1 MLTIRAAQDT
11 YLKREIKPAAEL
23 PSAYRKLSKQG
34 TEWQVDNYTLEA
46 DDHIKI
52 DLAYGSGTWYVYRLH
67 WDGFPPITPPPP
79 KIMLIIRAT
88 QDTYLKREIKSA
100 SELSDAYRKLSK
112 KGTEWQLDSYTV
124 EADDH
129 IKINLAY
136 GSGTWYAYTYHW
148 EGFPESKAYLLA
160 NPSAA
165 STPPTGGG
173 GNIGGVSIVGLD
185 LIKEFEGI
193 ELHAYPDPLTG
204 GDPWT
209 IGYGSTFYE
218 NGARV
223 KKGDKITKEQAEAE
237 LINNCKKS
245 FLPSLQKIPYY
256 NEMDDFQKGALLS
269 FAYNLGAAFYGAR
282 NFETITRTLKNKD
295 WGAMRKALVLY
306 VNPGSNVEAGLRRRR
321 NAEADVWFTK
331 VKEGC

>member
-1 MLTIRAAQDT
+1 MLTIC
-11 YLKREIKPAAEL
+11 
-23 PSAYRKLSKQG
+23 
-34 TEWQVDNYTLEA
+34 
-46 DDHIKI
+46 
-52 DLAYGSGTWYVYRLH
+52 
-67 WDGFPPITPPPP
+67 
-79 KIMLIIRAT
+79 AT

-100 SELSDAYRKLSK
+100 TELTDAYKKLSK

-160 NPSAA
+160 NPSA
-165 STPPTGGG
+165 SSTGGG
-173 GNIGGVSIVGLD
+173 GNINGVSIVGLD
-185 LIKEFEGI
+185 LIKKFEGI

-218 NGARV
+218 NGGRV

-237 LINNCKKS
+237 LINNCQKS

-269 FAYNLGAAFYGAR
+269 FAYNLGAAFYGAN

-295 WGAMRKALVLY
+295 WGAMRKALTLY

-321 NAEADVWFTK
+321 NAEADVWFTN
-331 VKEGC
+331 VKEG